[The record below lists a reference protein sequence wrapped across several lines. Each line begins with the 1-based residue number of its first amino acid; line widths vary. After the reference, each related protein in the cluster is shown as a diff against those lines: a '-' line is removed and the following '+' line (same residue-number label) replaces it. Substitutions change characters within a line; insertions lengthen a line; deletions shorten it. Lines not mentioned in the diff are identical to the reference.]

1 MLSVT
6 WQHQEV
12 AVSRFLPVALLALA
26 GSALAEEQARHEGY
40 APLEHLV
47 GTWTIVGKE
56 DSYRET
62 CGWYHGKR
70 HIVCETESKR
80 KDGSI
85 SHGMSILSFVPESGY
100 VYTGIGSS
108 GRYESYRGGTY
119 NEGVLEYVNRTP
131 AEITRIRVGPFTGKG
146 EIPFAVHT
154 STDGAAWTLAESFSY
169 RRAK

>member
-1 MLSVT
+1 
-6 WQHQEV
+6 
-12 AVSRFLPVALLALA
+12 VSRNLLVALLVVA

-47 GTWTIVGKE
+47 GTWTIGGKE

-62 CGWYHGKR
+62 CSWYHGKR

-80 KDGSI
+80 EDGSN
-85 SHGMSILSFVPESGY
+85 SHSMSILSFVPGSGY

-108 GRYESYRGGTY
+108 GRYETYRGGTY
-119 NEGVLEYVNRTP
+119 NEGVLEYVDRTP
-131 AEITRIRVGPFTGKG
+131 AEITRIRVGPFTSAD

-154 STDGAAWTLAESFSY
+154 STDGAAWTLADSFTY
-169 RRAK
+169 KKAK